1 MAERNLRNEM
11 RELGII
17 SFDADGITTKEDV
30 FIALDAIRNHVNA
43 NPESETLRHIDELV
57 EAKNKRRFQRTDAE

>member
-43 NPESETLRHIDELV
+43 NPESETLRHIGELV
-57 EAKNKRRFQRTDAE
+57 EAKNKRRFQRTVAE

>member
-1 MAERNLRNEM
+1 MAERNLETEM
-11 RELGII
+11 KELGII

-43 NPESETLRHIDELV
+43 NTKSETLRHIDELV
-57 EAKNKRRFQRTDAE
+57 EAKNKRRFQGTDAE

>member
-1 MAERNLRNEM
+1 MAERNLKNEM
-11 RELGII
+11 QELGII

-43 NPESETLRHIDELV
+43 NPNSETLRRIDELV
-57 EAKNKRRFQRTDAE
+57 EAKNKRRFQGADAE

>member
-17 SFDADGITTKEDV
+17 SFDADGITKKEDV